1 MLDNT
6 SELIIDNL
14 EMLGNG
20 NIKSLQKL
28 TSLKEEELREQIKII
43 RSLDPKPG
51 KKYSDDNSNIFHPD
65 VIVSKNQFRLVC
77 RT

>member
-1 MLDNT
+1 MQTFEPDGIFARNLKECLKIQIRNKGMLDNT

-43 RSLDPKPG
+43 RS
-51 KKYSDDNSNIFHPD
+51 FR
-65 VIVSKNQFRLVC
+65 SKTR
-77 RT
+77 